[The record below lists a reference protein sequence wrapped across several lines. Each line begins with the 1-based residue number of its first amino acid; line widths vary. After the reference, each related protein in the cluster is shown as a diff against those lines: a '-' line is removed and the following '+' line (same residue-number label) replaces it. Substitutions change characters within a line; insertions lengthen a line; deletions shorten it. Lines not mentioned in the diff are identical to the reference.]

1 MREESN
7 KFRLDFSSRAD
18 NVPIARVFV
27 ASVAALQDITVGQL
41 DEIKVAVS
49 EAVSNAIIHGY
60 DNDCSQTVTI
70 ELELFEGLLEISVS
84 DRGVGIADIDL
95 AMQPGYSG
103 NGQRMGLGFAFMQS
117 FSDSLQVESEPGQGT
132 RVRMSKNLIALNNPL
147 LGNLGNIG

>member
-1 MREESN
+1 MREDSN
-7 KFRLDFSSRAD
+7 KFRFDFASRAE

-60 DNDCSQTVTI
+60 DNDRSQTVTI
-70 ELELFEGLLEISVS
+70 ELELFEGRLEICVI
-84 DRGVGIADIDL
+84 DQGVGIADIDL

-117 FSDSLQVESEPGQGT
+117 FSDSLKVESELGRGT
-132 RVRMSKNLIALNNPL
+132 RVRMGKNLVTANNPL
-147 LGNLGNIG
+147 LGNIGNIG